1 MAEQL
6 RAGSL
11 VVSEV
16 DLAAVV
22 ILNLLL
28 LAQLAL
34 ADLEGLPADQVDFVV
49 ASVAALMVDVVE
61 AGIEAASRIGQAMV
75 VEEEALAIKVEAA
88 LHPEADT
95 AAIVA
100 GVVEVGIVVGMA
112 ATRLQMLLLA
122 LEVDVVAVSLHQVGM
137 DVVVTADQDLP
148 IETAQHQLDPRRQL
162 EVGMIHVAHMMTD
175 PAAVIVAAAVVDM
188 VTVAAISAQVVAA
201 TWSR

>member
-1 MAEQL
+1 VAEQS

-16 DLAAVV
+16 DLAAVAT
-22 ILNLLL
+22 LNLPL

-34 ADLEGLPADQVDFVV
+34 ADLEGLLGDQVGFVV
-49 ASVAALMVDVVE
+49 ASAVVSMVDVAGVDTE
-61 AGIEAASRIGQAMV
+61 AVSRIGPAMLV
-75 VEEEALAIKVEAA
+75 AEEALAIKVEEA
-88 LHPEADT
+88 LHPEVDT

-100 GVVEVGIVVGMA
+100 EVEIVVGMA
-112 ATRLQMLLLA
+112 ATRHQMLLLD
-122 LEVDVVAVSLHQVGM
+122 LEVDVVVVSHPQVGM

-148 IETAQHQLDPRRQL
+148 IETAQHQLEPRRQL

-175 PAAVIVAAAVVDM
+175 PAEVIVAAAVADM
-188 VTVAAISAQVVAA
+188 VTVVVTPAQAAAA

>member
-1 MAEQL
+1 VAEQS

-16 DLAAVV
+16 DLAAVAT
-22 ILNLLL
+22 LNLPL

-34 ADLEGLPADQVDFVV
+34 ADLGDLLGDQVGFVV
-49 ASVAALMVDVVE
+49 ASAVVSMVDVAGVDTE
-61 AGIEAASRIGQAMV
+61 AVSRIGPAMLV
-75 VEEEALAIKVEAA
+75 AEEALAIKVEEA
-88 LHPEADT
+88 LHPEVDT

-100 GVVEVGIVVGMA
+100 EVEIVVGMA
-112 ATRLQMLLLA
+112 ATRHQMLLLD
-122 LEVDVVAVSLHQVGM
+122 LEVDVVVVSRPQVGM

-148 IETAQHQLDPRRQL
+148 IETAQRQLEPRRQL

-175 PAAVIVAAAVVDM
+175 LAEVIVAAVADM
-188 VTVAAISAQVVAA
+188 VTVVAIPAQAAAA